1 MPYILQSQRKLLD
14 VTWEPQDLG
23 ELTYCLTKLCVR
35 FAGPNP
41 RYGTWA
47 GILGALAATD
57 RELYRTKI
65 GPYEQR
71 QLELTGDVL

>member
-1 MPYILQSQRKLLD
+1 M
-14 VTWEPQDLG
+14 G

-41 RYGTWA
+41 RYATWA

-65 GPYEQR
+65 GPYEAR
-71 QLELTGDVL
+71 AMEHNGDVV

>member
-1 MPYILQSQRKLLD
+1 MGAPGSRRVDVLLD
-14 VTWEPQDLG
+14 ET
-23 ELTYCLTKLCVR
+23 VR
-35 FAGPNP
+35 AVRRTEP
-41 RYGTWA
+41 RYATWA